1 MLPSNR
7 QHARMQLPK
16 SLLTLL
22 AAATCL
28 VLAACGSHSSSSAA
42 VSNVRFVNA
51 DAAAFLEVN
60 FNGAVQFAAQGP
72 ASASAYLSLPSASY
86 AVTVSGTSGGSTVA
100 SPPLTLSLNGSL
112 TYSLIAYVRDG
123 AVFVTA
129 VTESQAAPAAGT
141 STLGVSNLSPDS
153 GALDVYVVAPGTADL
168 TGLVPTFAST
178 IFRPTP
184 GYATFLAGTFDVVAT
199 AAGNPRDVRMR
210 WPSVSLG
217 SGLIQALVTTST
229 PGGALVNAALLTQV
243 GAVDFLATTNARVRL
258 VSALPTTAA
267 APVTATVGTVSIGPV
282 FSPNPGT
289 YTLVAGNST
298 AYTLSVNG
306 TAVATLPAA
315 RFSTGGD
322 FTVLVYGTVGA
333 PLVALLTDDNQLP
346 LVAEQVNLR
355 LVNGGVNVPGG
366 VSLYANNVQAANQ
379 VGYGDASDYFSVVS
393 ADSVLELIE
402 ASAAPVSTTVLLSP
416 AGSVYTMFVID
427 TTLTPYLIRDR

>member
-1 MLPSNR
+1 MPP
-7 QHARMQLPK
+7 PK
-16 SLLTLL
+16 SFSTLL
-22 AAATCL
+22 AASACL
-28 VLAACGSHSSSSAA
+28 FLAACGSHSSSSTA

-51 DAAAFLEVN
+51 DATAFLEVN
-60 FNGAVQFAAQGP
+60 LNGASQFATQAPG
-72 ASASAYLSLPSASY
+72 SASDYLSLPSGSY
-86 AVTVSGTSGGSTVA
+86 AVTVTGSSGGSTVA
-100 SPPLTLSLNGSL
+100 SPPTTLSLNGSL
-112 TYSLIAYVRDG
+112 TYSMIAYVRDS
-123 AVFVTA
+123 AVVVTA
-129 VTESQAAPAAGT
+129 VTENQAAPAAGT

-178 IFRPTP
+178 IFRPIP
-184 GYATFLAGTFDVVAT
+184 SYATFLAGTFDVVAT
-199 AAGNPRDVRMR
+199 AAGDPRDVRMR

-217 SGLIQALVTTST
+217 SGSIQALVTTST
-229 PGGALVNAALLTQV
+229 PGGALVNAALLAQG

-306 TAVATLPAA
+306 TAVTTLPAA
-315 RFSTGGD
+315 KFSTGGD

-333 PLVALLTDDNQLP
+333 PLVALLTDDNQIP
-346 LVAEQVNLR
+346 LVPGQVNLR

-366 VSLYANNVQAANQ
+366 VALYANNVQAANQ
-379 VGYGDASDYFSVVS
+379 VGYGDASGYFSVAS
-393 ADSVLELIE
+393 TDSVLELIE
-402 ASAAPVSTTVLLSP
+402 ALAAPVSTTLLLSP
-416 AGSVYTMFVID
+416 AGSVYTVFVID
-427 TTLTPYLIRDR
+427 TTLTPYVIRDR